1 MTISNEPGYYE
12 EGQFGIRVETVC
24 VTVEAETDHHFA
36 GRKFCKL
43 ETVTMTPIKTNLI
56 DIDLLNDDELEWL
69 NSYHAQV
76 RHSLQPLMKQMFP
89 ESLDFLMHETE
100 PLLRTKKR
108 KINE

>member
-24 VTVEAETDHHFA
+24 VTVEADTDHHFA

-43 ETVTMTPIKTNLI
+43 ETVTMTPIKTHLI
-56 DIDLLNDDELEWL
+56 DIDLLDDGELEWL

-76 RHSLQPLMKQMFP
+76 RHSLQPLMKQLFP
-89 ESLDFLMHETE
+89 DSFDFLIQETE
-100 PLLRTKKR
+100 PLLRNKKR
-108 KINE
+108 KLVE

>member
-12 EGQFGIRVETVC
+12 EGKFGVRIETVC
-24 VTVEAETDHHFA
+24 VTVEANTDHNFA

-56 DIDLLNDDELEWL
+56 DVDLLDDEELEWL

-76 RHSLQPLMKQMFP
+76 RESLQPLMAQLFP
-89 ESLDFLMHETE
+89 DSLDYLTQETE
-100 PLLRTKKR
+100 PVVRTKKR
-108 KINE
+108 KLV